1 MTDQRRRIL
10 IVDDYVD
17 SLESWALYC
26 NMCGF
31 EVFTAGDGEA
41 AVRVALASRPDIALL
56 DLDLPIMTG
65 VEVARHLRAAPE
77 TRLLPLIATT
87 GYSGGSRFQDAESAG
102 FDRIMVKPCDPAKL
116 LAEIEQL
123 LAARKSQDGTG
134 DGQAP
139 AIPQ

>member
-17 SLESWALYC
+17 SLESWALYFT
-26 NMCGF
+26 MCGF
-31 EVFTAGDGEA
+31 EVLTAGDGEA
-41 AVRVALASRPDIALL
+41 AVRIARASRPDIALL

-65 VEVARHLRAAPE
+65 VETARQLRAAEE

-87 GYSGGSRFQDAESAG
+87 GYSGGTRFTDAQSAG
-102 FDRIMVKPCDPAKL
+102 FDRILVKPCDPSKL

-123 LAARKSQDGTG
+123 LAARLASDRSAGG
-134 DGQAP
+134 HPP
-139 AIPQ
+139 ATPR

>member
-17 SLESWALYC
+17 SLESWALFFT
-26 NMCGF
+26 MSGF
-31 EVFTAGDGEA
+31 DVLTAGDGQA
-41 AVRVALASRPDIALL
+41 AVRIALSSRPDIALL

-65 VEVARHLRAAPE
+65 VEAARQLRAAPE

-87 GYSGGSRFQDAESAG
+87 GYSGGTRFNDAESAG
-102 FDRIMVKPCDPAKL
+102 FDRILVKPCDPSRL

-123 LAARKSQDGTG
+123 LRGRSGPGRDG
-134 DGQAP
+134 DGQP
-139 AIPQ
+139 AATPR